1 LKDEEEGDESEGRY
15 KGLHLE
21 EEEEPKTTPTLRS
34 SANANAISTLDSS
47 CRNNK

>member
-21 EEEEPKTTPTLRS
+21 EEEEPKTTLRS